1 MSSYEYLKGL
11 RLTSCK
17 AFDKSFKGA
26 KCVSLPIVSSDI
38 NEVTRAISQPQKSTK
53 RLQANKN
60 KKYSWKTSKGK
71 IVTYSLI
78 YVLCFCPS
86 VFVPF
91 GAFSV

>member
-60 KKYSWKTSKGK
+60 KKCS
-71 IVTYSLI
+71 
-78 YVLCFCPS
+78 
-86 VFVPF
+86 
-91 GAFSV
+91 